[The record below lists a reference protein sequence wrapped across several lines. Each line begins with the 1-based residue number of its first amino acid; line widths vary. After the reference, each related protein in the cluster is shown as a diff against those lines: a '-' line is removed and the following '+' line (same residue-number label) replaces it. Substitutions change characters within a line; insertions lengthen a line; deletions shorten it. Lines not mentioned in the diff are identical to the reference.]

1 MNGFCFGYGMLNEC
15 VFGESVGCDNGF
27 PTLGTDGELLFSIS
41 TLGTDVVGVKGLG
54 YGANDGD
61 WVMVLVLKDDSKM

>member
-1 MNGFCFGYGMLNEC
+1 MDSPVVVSMTGLDMLI
-15 VFGESVGCDNGF
+15 
-27 PTLGTDGELLFSIS
+27 LRRLLFLIS